1 MIDARQMI
9 DATAASPATVNCSPR
24 RARLSFGVPILQR
37 QVLREIIQTFTL
49 ALIVA
54 TSLMLLLGVCQQ
66 LLERGLT
73 AELLLR
79 LLPYLIPVML
89 PFTVPAALLLAV
101 VLVFGRMGA
110 ASEITAAGAA
120 GIPALRL
127 MTPSFVLAAALS
139 VCTFLLTDQV
149 VPWASA
155 RIEDTIL
162 KYPEELLVHQL
173 ETRRCIEH
181 GFGGI
186 RISVADMNG
195 KWMIRP
201 VIRYR
206 QATGRSCV
214 IHASTARIEMHTG
227 RGLAVLHVRDAIVD
241 LPDARPGEADKVVL
255 AGARSVELPFHISRP
270 TPNTRELTIEQ
281 ILVRTEDMDRVVSAN
296 VERHAIDAAI
306 ALTIGDFS
314 SLVGDA
320 SLNWETSEA
329 AKTYQK
335 LRTEVHGRLALACSC
350 LCLILFGSP
359 LAALQAHG
367 RLLTSILFCF
377 MPVTGGYYTVT
388 LGIAAQCKA
397 GNVPPAAMWAGD
409 AILIGLAC
417 CSIRRLMKH

>member
-1 MIDARQMI
+1 
-9 DATAASPATVNCSPR
+9 
-24 RARLSFGVPILQR
+24 
-37 QVLREIIQTFTL
+37 
-49 ALIVA
+49 
-54 TSLMLLLGVCQQ
+54 MLLLGVCQQ

-89 PFTVPAALLLAV
+89 PFTIPAALLLAV
-101 VLVFGRMGA
+101 VLVFGRMRA
-110 ASEITAAGAA
+110 ASEITAVGAA

-139 VCTFLLTDQV
+139 AATFLLTDQV

-173 ETRRCIEH
+173 ERRHCVEH

-201 VIRYR
+201 VIQYR

-214 IHASTARIEMHTG
+214 IHASTARIDMHTG

-241 LPDARPGEADKVVL
+241 LPDARPGETDKVVL

-270 TPNTRELTIEQ
+270 TPNTRELTIDQ
-281 ILVRTEDMDRVVSAN
+281 ILVRTQDMERVISAN
-296 VERHAIDAAI
+296 LERHAVDTAI

-329 AKTYQK
+329 AKSYQK

-359 LAALQAHG
+359 LAALLAHG
-367 RLLTSILFCF
+367 RLLTNILFCF
-377 MPVTGGYYTVT
+377 TPVTGAYYTVT

-397 GNVPPAAMWAGD
+397 GSVPPTAMWTGNAL
-409 AILIGLAC
+409 LIGLAYY
-417 CSIRRLMKH
+417 SIRRLMRH